1 MRATDAAEQT
11 TEDWLNT
18 LTSVTLELARA
29 VGAERWQAIGL
40 SAMLPTLVPTDDA
53 GAAAT
58 PRGAGVSR
66 TWGRSHLRRPKPR
79 PNGSN
84 LGAHVGKHGRQPGSG
99 RSRGL
104 DL

>member
-1 MRATDAAEQT
+1 VRLWSAYPSIYPGPWSPTPEWNAAEQG
-11 TEDWLNT
+11 TEDWLNA

-58 PRGAGVSR
+58 PRGTGVSR
-66 TWGRSHLRRPKPR
+66 TWPTATS
-79 PNGSN
+79 
-84 LGAHVGKHGRQPGSG
+84 SG
-99 RSRGL
+99 VAMIACERIHQ
-104 DL
+104 